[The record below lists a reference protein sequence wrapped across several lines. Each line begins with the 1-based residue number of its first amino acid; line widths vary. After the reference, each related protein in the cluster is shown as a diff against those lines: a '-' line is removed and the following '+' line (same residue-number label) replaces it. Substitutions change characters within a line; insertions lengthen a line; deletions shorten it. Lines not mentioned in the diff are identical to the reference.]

1 MHVIKK
7 KHHYKRKRSTHIH
20 MQVGRRIG
28 EDREKE
34 KEKKESRIGEERE
47 TAGSPSSRI
56 RCRHPLGSPT
66 TEYRA
71 HTRLAPAPTARVP
84 STPQ

>member
-1 MHVIKK
+1 VQETQIRGRESPTRKPRKQSGTKKMHVIKK

-20 MQVGRRIG
+20 MQVVRRIG

-47 TAGSPSSRI
+47 TAGSP
-56 RCRHPLGSPT
+56 
-66 TEYRA
+66 
-71 HTRLAPAPTARVP
+71 
-84 STPQ
+84 